1 MCAHDMVLTRDEK
14 IQNIVRRIANKT
26 DALGKKI
33 KKQQGEAELLRI
45 IMQQVGR
52 QNLLVREERKHN
64 KVMRD
69 IESNT
74 KLLKEYTNVL
84 KSFFK
89 NSKKYT
95 DQEINGLHR
104 ESFEK
109 IVNYV
114 KIYSS

>member
-1 MCAHDMVLTRDEK
+1 MLSREQK
-14 IQNIVRRIANKT
+14 IQNIIKKISNKT
-26 DALGKKI
+26 NALTLKLR
-33 KKQQGEAELLRI
+33 KQKADAELLRI
-45 IMQQVGR
+45 IMQQIGR
-52 QNLLVREERKHN
+52 ENLLTREERKHD

-104 ESFEK
+104 ENFEK

-114 KIYSS
+114 KIYSP

>member
-1 MCAHDMVLTRDEK
+1 MVLTRDEK
-14 IQNIVRRIANKT
+14 IQNILKRISNKT
-26 DALGKKI
+26 NALGKRL
-33 KKQQGEAELLRI
+33 KKQKSDAEVLRL
-45 IMQQVGR
+45 IMQHVGR
-52 QNLLVREERKHN
+52 SNLLTREERKHDL
-64 KVMRD
+64 VMRD
-69 IESNT
+69 IERNT

-84 KSFFK
+84 KTFFK

-104 ESFEK
+104 ENFEK